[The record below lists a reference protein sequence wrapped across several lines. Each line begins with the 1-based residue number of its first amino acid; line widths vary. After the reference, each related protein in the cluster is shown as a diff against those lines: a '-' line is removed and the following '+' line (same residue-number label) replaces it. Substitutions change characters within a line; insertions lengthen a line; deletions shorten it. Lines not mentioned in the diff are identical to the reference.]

1 MVRDHWSKLLSR
13 VSISFDLCAT
23 LDTRPHWTKK
33 KYMTTQRN
41 LMIVKSTNLH
51 KRSRPKFHLL
61 NGFSSDQVELFA
73 VEEATTLSLEITIR
87 FCWCRVSFNFVVV
100 ESSSLRKGSGLC
112 FAQSSLRWFIF
123 HVKLCGIT

>member
-1 MVRDHWSKLLSR
+1 MRIRSADFILNGPRPLVKTTFESVDFVLNC
-13 VSISFDLCAT
+13 V
-23 LDTRPHWTKK
+23 PHWTQQQK

-87 FCWCRVSFNFVVV
+87 FCWSRVSFNFVVV
-100 ESSSLRKGSGLC
+100 ESSSL
-112 FAQSSLRWFIF
+112 
-123 HVKLCGIT
+123 